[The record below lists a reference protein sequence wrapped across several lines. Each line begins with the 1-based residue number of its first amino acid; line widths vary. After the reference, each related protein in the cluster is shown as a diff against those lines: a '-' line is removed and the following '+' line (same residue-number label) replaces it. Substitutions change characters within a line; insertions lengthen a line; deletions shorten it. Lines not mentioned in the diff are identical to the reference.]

1 MSRLKRSYEYVGILK
16 KYILPANAGYKGP
29 ECEFWNDG
37 DWRPYG
43 DWRISKPIAEENFE
57 RVALLA
63 TIQKALCI
71 RGIKDFLEV
80 IRPKVLRMTAA
91 EAITEI
97 LYSIGLDWVWY
108 LDNDTLLVMP
118 PDKQAHGA
126 WRKLNERLEKEW
138 AQS

>member
-16 KYILPANAGYKGP
+16 KCILPANAGYKGP

-57 RVALLA
+57 RVAPFA

-80 IRPKVLRMTAA
+80 IRPKILRMTTV

-108 LDNDTLLVMP
+108 SDADALIIMP
-118 PDKQAHGA
+118 PEPHMYGA
-126 WRKLNERLEKEW
+126 LRRLNRQLLEEEE
-138 AQS
+138 